1 MKINAITFSLI
12 IFSLPTLAQTS
23 ADTNKAEV
31 EVEVESYNK
40 NQQPIE
46 QITVTATRSASPLS
60 TLDSNLSVV
69 TSNEIAF
76 INQQHVNQAIIRVP
90 GGWISRG
97 NGQEH
102 LTAIRSPVLTGAGGC
117 GAFYIAQDGISLRA
131 PGFCNAN
138 QLFDANTEQA
148 ARIEVL
154 RGPSSTLYGS
164 NAVHG
169 VINVITPNPFEQS
182 NAYVGATFGPNDYL
196 SSQFSAGKT
205 GQQHAFMV
213 LGNLSHDG
221 GYKDDSGFDQQ
232 KLNVIHQFQD
242 DQLNIK
248 SVISVTNLNQ
258 ETAGF
263 INGKSAYKDKGV
275 KRDNPNP
282 EAFRDNKSI
291 KAYSE
296 ISYSIDD
303 TSNVSITP
311 YLRYTDMAFL
321 QHFLP
326 WQSLEENSQKGLG
339 VKSQYEKHYKALT
352 WLVGLDLD
360 FTQGELIETQADE
373 FSPTIPQGEHY
384 NYDVNAQ
391 VYSPFAKVQWAASE
405 ALTLSTGLRYEHT
418 KYDYDNKLTNG
429 NACDIG
435 VSNCRFTRPEDQS
448 TSFDE
453 VSYQLGGHYILGDQ
467 LSEQSNEQHTIYAQ
481 YSTGYRAPQATE
493 LFRLQSGQSVADLKP
508 EQVDSI
514 ELGIRG
520 QTQHFFYDVS
530 AFVMN
535 KKHFIFQDADRQN
548 ISNGETSHNGI
559 EFAFG
564 YQLPKGFY
572 IRANG
577 TLANHSY
584 ENSLTL
590 SQENIKGNEID
601 TAPQHMGSMQLGWRD
616 EKNSKIELEWAHLGN
631 YYLNPENTAQYKGHN
646 LLNLRAS
653 TLINKQWTISARVL
667 NIANKDYAERAD
679 FGFGSYRYFV
689 GEPRSVFISLNYKF
703 DE

>member
-1 MKINAITFSLI
+1 M
-12 IFSLPTLAQTS
+12 PTLAQIPVTS
-23 ADTNKAEV
+23 VDVNTPRVENNKAL
-31 EVEVESYNK
+31 
-40 NQQPIE
+40 QPIE
-46 QITVTATRSASPLS
+46 QITVTATRSKNSLN

-69 TSNEIAF
+69 TADNIAF
-76 INQQHVNQAIIRVP
+76 INQQHINQAIVRVP
-90 GGWISRG
+90 GGWISKG

-138 QLFDANTEQA
+138 QLFDTNTEQA

-182 NAYVGATFGPNDYL
+182 NAYVGATLGPNDYL
-196 SSQFSAGKT
+196 SGQFSAGKT

-213 LGNLSHDG
+213 YGNLSHDG
-221 GYKDDSGFDQQ
+221 GYKDDSGFEQQ

-242 DQLNIK
+242 AQFNIK
-248 SVISVTNLNQ
+248 SVFSVTNLNQ

-263 INGKSAYKDKGV
+263 INGENAYQNKSI
-275 KRDNPNP
+275 KRNNPNP
-282 EAFRDNKSI
+282 EAFRDNKSV

-296 ISYSIDD
+296 ISYNIDD

-326 WQSLEENSQKGLG
+326 WKSLEENSQKGLG
-339 VKSQYEKHYKALT
+339 IKSQYEKEYQSLT
-352 WLVGLDLD
+352 WLIGLDVDL
-360 FTQGELIETQADE
+360 TQGELIESQAED

-391 VYSPFAKVQWAASE
+391 VYSPFAKVNWTVSDQ
-405 ALTLSTGLRYEHT
+405 LFLSAGLRYEHT
-418 KYDYDNKLTNG
+418 KYDYDNKLSNG
-429 NACDIG
+429 SACEAGI
-435 VSNCRFTRPEDQS
+435 SNCRFTRPSDQN
-448 TSFDE
+448 TKFDE
-453 VSYQLGGHYILGDQ
+453 VSYQFGGHYF
-467 LSEQSNEQHTIYAQ
+467 LSEQHTTYAQ

-493 LFRLQSGQSVADLKP
+493 LFRLQAGQSVTDLKP

-514 ELGIRG
+514 ELGVRG
-520 QTQHFFYDVS
+520 QTQRFFYDVS
-530 AFVMN
+530 AFTMN
-535 KKHFIFQDADRQN
+535 KKHFIFQDTNRQN

-559 EFAFG
+559 EFALG

-572 IRANG
+572 LKANG

-584 ENSLTL
+584 ESSLTL
-590 SQENIKGNEID
+590 SRENINGNEID
-601 TAPQHMGSMQLGWRD
+601 TAPQHMGSVQLGWQGAQ
-616 EKNSKIELEWAHLGN
+616 ESKVELEWAHLGN

-653 TLINKQWTISARVL
+653 TKINNRLTISARVL
-667 NIANKDYAERAD
+667 NIANEDYAERAD

-689 GEPRSVFISLNYKF
+689 GEPRSVFVSLTYEFNHKSG
-703 DE
+703 

>member
-1 MKINAITFSLI
+1 MKINAITFSLLLT
-12 IFSLPTLAQTS
+12 SMPTLAQTLITSVDANS
-23 ADTNKAEV
+23 AEAENYKKA
-31 EVEVESYNK
+31 
-40 NQQPIE
+40 QQPIE
-46 QITVTATRSASPLS
+46 QITVTATRSENTLS
-60 TLDSNLSVV
+60 SLDSNLSVV
-69 TSNEIAF
+69 TSEDIAF
-76 INQQHVNQAIIRVP
+76 INQQHVNQAIVFVP

-117 GAFYIAQDGISLRA
+117 GAFYIAQDSISLRA

-148 ARIEVL
+148 DRIEVL

-169 VINVITPNPFEQS
+169 VINVITPTPFEQS

-196 SSQFSAGKT
+196 SGQFSAGKT

-221 GYKDDSGFDQQ
+221 GYKDDSGFEQQ

-248 SVISVTNLNQ
+248 SVFSITNLNQ

-263 INGKSAYKDKGV
+263 INGENAYQNNSV
-275 KRDNPNP
+275 KRNNPNP
-282 EAFRDNKSI
+282 EAFRDNKSVR
-291 KAYSE
+291 AYSE

-311 YLRYTDMAFL
+311 YLRFTDMAFL

-326 WQSLEENSQKGLG
+326 WQSLEENSQQGLG
-339 VKSQYEKHYKALT
+339 VKSQYEKRYESLT
-352 WLVGLDLD
+352 WLIGLDLD
-360 FTQGELIETQADE
+360 VTQGELIETQAND

-391 VYSPFAKVQWAASE
+391 VYSPFAKVNWTASD
-405 ALTLSTGLRYEHT
+405 TLFLSAGLRYEHT
-418 KYDYDNKLTNG
+418 KYDYDNKLSDG
-429 NACDIG
+429 SACEAGIN
-435 VSNCRFTRPEDQS
+435 NCRFTRPVDQS
-448 TSFDE
+448 TNFDE
-453 VSYQLGGHYILGDQ
+453 VSYQFGGHYL
-467 LSEQSNEQHTIYAQ
+467 LSEQHTLYSQ

-493 LFRLQSGQSVADLKP
+493 LFRLQAGQSVADLKP

-530 AFVMN
+530 AFAMN
-535 KKHFIFQDADRQN
+535 KKHFIFQDTDQQN
-548 ISNGETSHNGI
+548 ISNGETSHNGM

-572 IRANG
+572 LKANG

-590 SQENIKGNEID
+590 SRENIKGNEID
-601 TAPQHMGSMQLGWRD
+601 TAPQHMGSLQLGWRGVQ
-616 EKNSKIELEWAHLGN
+616 KSKIELEWAHLGN

-653 TLINKQWTISARVL
+653 TNINNHWAISARVL
-667 NIANKDYAERAD
+667 NITNEDYAERAD
-679 FGFGSYRYFV
+679 FGFNSYRYFV
-689 GEPRSVFISLNYKF
+689 GEPRSVFVSLTYEF
-703 DE
+703 DH